1 MIDISRASKQEKE
14 DALKE
19 SQVLSSLKHPYIVR
33 YRESFH
39 EDGWL
44 CIVMDYC
51 EGGDLSDKIKKM
63 RQSGK
68 AFNQEQ
74 VLRWFTQSIL
84 ALKYIHDMHILH
96 RDLKSGNFFLS
107 KSGNIKMGDFG
118 IAKVL
123 ECTAACAQTQIGTP
137 YYLSPEICT
146 GKPYGWGSDIWSMG
160 CILHEM
166 CAKRVPF
173 DAPDLKSLIQKI
185 TRGPT
190 PELPPDYSTGMRNL
204 GKELLDRDPAKRPP
218 AAEILKRPIVREMV
232 RRMLEEVDA
241 GASGGGGGGSEP
253 SR

>member
-44 CIVMDYC
+44 CIVMDYA
-51 EGGDLSDKIKKM
+51 EGGDLSDKLKKT
-63 RQSGK
+63 RQAGK
-68 AFNQEQ
+68 TIPQDQ

-84 ALKYIHDMHILH
+84 ALKYIHDAHILH

-137 YYLSPEICT
+137 YYLSPEICQ
-146 GKPYGWGSDIWSMG
+146 GKPYSWGSDIWAMG
-160 CILHEM
+160 CILHEL
-166 CAKRVPF
+166 CALRVPF
-173 DAPDLKSLIQKI
+173 DGHDLKSLIQRI
-185 TRGPT
+185 TKAPT
-190 PELPPDYSTGMRNL
+190 PDLPSAYSKDLQDLLNKLLNRN
-204 GKELLDRDPAKRPP
+204 PAF
-218 AAEILKRPIVREMV
+218 
-232 RRMLEEVDA
+232 
-241 GASGGGGGGSEP
+241 
-253 SR
+253 